1 MAVALPLAGA
11 FLAGGG
17 TIAGVGAALAGASGF
32 AAFAGVAGGIM
43 SAVGM
48 VTGSKTLT
56 KVGGILGLA
65 GAVTGLASSLGSG
78 AAEAASSAGSAGEA
92 ASGAAGESVSS
103 ATDALKNELAS
114 NSLGEGLGKVA
125 GDAAQAAPSSGGA
138 ALTLDAPSTNLMDQ
152 YRAGLVDGSD
162 YGTLARNATPTV
174 FEQTPAGGMITNGSD
189 YGLTAR
195 GLNSASVFTD
205 TRQATALGKIA
216 EAGSQ
221 IKDANTLNSLL
232 DKLKGAGQWVKENKE
247 LVNAGSNL
255 LLAGGQ
261 AYQQGQQFD
270 AQMNLLAQRRAR
282 LNNPVVLG
290 NRPQLT
296 NITPGG

>member
-1 MAVALPLAGA
+1 MAVAVPLIGA
-11 FLAGGG
+11 FVAGGG

-65 GAVTGLASSLGSG
+65 GAVTGIASSLADG
-78 AAEAASSAGSAGEA
+78 ASAAWNGTGEA
-92 ASGAAGESVSS
+92 AGTPAGVAESAAGS
-103 ATDALKNELAS
+103 DAAQFSKYAKDP
-114 NSLGEGLGKVA
+114 LGEGLGKVA
-125 GDAAQAAPSSGGA
+125 GDATQAAPSSGGA

-162 YGTLARNATPTV
+162 YGLTSRGMSTASAATDAS
-174 FEQTPAGGMITNGSD
+174 QT
-189 YGLTAR
+189 
-195 GLNSASVFTD
+195 
-205 TRQATALGKIA
+205 TALGKLA
-216 EAGSQ
+216 EAGQQ
-221 IKDANTLNSLL
+221 IKDRTALDTIL
-232 DKLKGAGQWVKENKE
+232 DKLKGAGQWVKDNKE
-247 LVNAGSNL
+247 LAQVGGQM
-255 LLAGGQ
+255 LAGGMQ
-261 AYQQGQQFD
+261 SYQQGQQFD